1 MRKPTITSK
10 ALWVSEDLCWL
21 YKEYEL
27 LWYIIYIVVDK
38 KIRFCSLGYPIYS
51 YGYRGV
57 VYVNK
62 EYCEDYY
69 KSSNEK
75 DNG

>member
-21 YKEYEL
+21 YKKYEL

-38 KIRFCSLGYPIYS
+38 K
-51 YGYRGV
+51 
-57 VYVNK
+57 
-62 EYCEDYY
+62 
-69 KSSNEK
+69 
-75 DNG
+75 

>member
-38 KIRFCSLGYPIYS
+38 KIRFGSLGYPIYS

-62 EYCEDYY
+62 EYCEDDY

>member
-38 KIRFCSLGYPIYS
+38 K
-51 YGYRGV
+51 YGSARLAIPFILMGIEVLYILINRDR
-57 VYVNK
+57 
-62 EYCEDYY
+62 DY
-69 KSSNEK
+69 
-75 DNG
+75 D